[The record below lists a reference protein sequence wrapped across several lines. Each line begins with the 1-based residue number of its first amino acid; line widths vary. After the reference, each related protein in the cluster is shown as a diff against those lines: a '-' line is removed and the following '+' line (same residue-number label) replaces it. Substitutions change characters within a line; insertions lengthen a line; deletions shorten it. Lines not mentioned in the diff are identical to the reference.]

1 MLKLGITMNEELA
14 SRMDEYAAENYM
26 TRSGVISMAVS
37 QFLNAKDMSKTLK
50 ELTAVLKE
58 IAAKEIVDDDSLQR
72 LEDIDRA
79 VKLLSGET
87 LY

>member
-1 MLKLGITMNEELA
+1 
-14 SRMDEYAAENYM
+14 MDEYAAENYM